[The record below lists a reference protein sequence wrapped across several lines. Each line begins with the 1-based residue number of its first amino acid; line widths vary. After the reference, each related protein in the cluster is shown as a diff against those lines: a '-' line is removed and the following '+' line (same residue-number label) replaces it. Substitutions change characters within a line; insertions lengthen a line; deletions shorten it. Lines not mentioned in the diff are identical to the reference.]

1 MTDLDY
7 LFEIYNIWTGLYTI
21 QGKQFVILIESTNE
35 RYGGGRK
42 GSEKSV

>member
-7 LFEIYNIWTGLYTI
+7 LFEIYNSWIGLYTI
-21 QGKQFVILIESTNE
+21 QGKEFVILIESTNKM
-35 RYGGGRK
+35 YGGGRK